1 MNKFIG
7 KMELFN
13 MFLTLATRR
22 RVVVASS
29 SLHTAYPD
37 FCSQKSRTLDFDESK
52 SELSP
57 YTRLLVFRPLSLK
70 SYISGRNL
78 VLDL

>member
-1 MNKFIG
+1 MQYLVYRERRRNNFYMNKFIG

-29 SLHTAYPD
+29 SLHTAY
-37 FCSQKSRTLDFDESK
+37 
-52 SELSP
+52 
-57 YTRLLVFRPLSLK
+57 
-70 SYISGRNL
+70 
-78 VLDL
+78 